1 MKGLFHESGADKTSP
16 SLENGSASF
25 YGLYGYN
32 VLPDRV
38 CGICGHLSLII
49 TGHNFM
55 KAEVAVVLIFHH
67 SSVLFLYTG
76 YLKEALVDKEQGKTI
91 ISLILIS
98 A

>member
-49 TGHNFM
+49 TEHNFM
-55 KAEVAVVLIFHH
+55 KAEVGVVLIFHH
-67 SSVLFLYTG
+67 SPVF
-76 YLKEALVDKEQGKTI
+76 
-91 ISLILIS
+91 ISLYRIFKRSFCGQSIR
-98 A
+98 

>member
-38 CGICGHLSLII
+38 CRICGHLSLII
-49 TGHNFM
+49 LGHNFM
-55 KAEVAVVLIFHH
+55 KAEVAVVLII
-67 SSVLFLYTG
+67 SLYRIF
-76 YLKEALVDKEQGKTI
+76 KRSFCEQGTR
-91 ISLILIS
+91 
-98 A
+98 